1 MMDKSTN
8 AGVSSLIV
16 RKAVTMKTQYAV
28 LLVSCLTGAI
38 SRADVLTLTPVADS
52 SVDAL
57 NPTATSPTDVLH
69 AAMVGDVDQPATQ
82 LSFFY
87 AQYQLP
93 AGMTGQN
100 IASINS
106 ANFKITRS
114 PSSAAL

>member
-1 MMDKSTN
+1 
-8 AGVSSLIV
+8 
-16 RKAVTMKTQYAV
+16 MKTQHA
-28 LLVSCLTGAI
+28 LMLVSCLLCTI

-52 SVDAL
+52 TVDAL
-57 NPTATSPTDVLH
+57 NPTAAAPSGVLH
-69 AAMVGDVDQPATQ
+69 AAMTGPVDQPATQ

-106 ANFKITRS
+106 ADLKITRS
-114 PSSAAL
+114 PSSPALVSPITCTLCLTA